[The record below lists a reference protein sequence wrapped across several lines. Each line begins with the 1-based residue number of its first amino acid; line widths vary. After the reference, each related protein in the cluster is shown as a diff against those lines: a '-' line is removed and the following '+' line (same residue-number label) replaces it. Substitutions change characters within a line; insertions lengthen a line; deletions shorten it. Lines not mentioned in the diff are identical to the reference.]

1 MEEPTKQV
9 IDVISFGTVIGTVS
23 AILPPVS
30 ALFTIIWVGIR
41 IWETD
46 TVQELTGRKRRRDEK
61 GRFVKDDTNTSTVRA
76 DSRVGKD
83 MDEQSP

>member
-9 IDVISFGTVIGTVS
+9 IDVISVGTVIGTIS
-23 AILPPVS
+23 AILPPIS

-46 TVQELTGRKRRRDEK
+46 TVQTLASRKRKRDEK
-61 GRFVKDDTNTSTVRA
+61 GRFVKDD
-76 DSRVGKD
+76 D
-83 MDEQSP
+83 

>member
-23 AILPPVS
+23 AILPPRS
-30 ALFTIIWVGIR
+30 ALFTIVWVGIR

-46 TVQELTGRKRRRDEK
+46 TVQELVGRKRRRDEK
-61 GRFVKDDTNTSTVRA
+61 GRFIKDED
-76 DSRVGKD
+76 
-83 MDEQSP
+83 

>member
-23 AILPPVS
+23 AILPPLS
-30 ALFTIIWVGIR
+30 ALFTIVWVGIR

-46 TVQELTGRKRRRDEK
+46 TVQELAGRKHRRDDK
-61 GRFVKDDTNTSTVRA
+61 GRFVKDD
-76 DSRVGKD
+76 D
-83 MDEQSP
+83 

>member
-9 IDVISFGTVIGTVS
+9 IDGISVGTVIGTIS
-23 AILPPVS
+23 AILPPIS

-46 TVQELTGRKRRRDEK
+46 TVQNLASRKRKRDEK
-61 GRFVKDDTNTSTVRA
+61 GRFVKDD
-76 DSRVGKD
+76 D
-83 MDEQSP
+83 

>member
-23 AILPPVS
+23 AILPPLS
-30 ALFTIIWVGIR
+30 ALFTIVWVGIR

-46 TVQELTGRKRRRDEK
+46 TVQELAGRKRRRDEK
-61 GRFVKDDTNTSTVRA
+61 GRFIKDED
-76 DSRVGKD
+76 
-83 MDEQSP
+83 

>member
-9 IDVISFGTVIGTVS
+9 IDVISVGTVSGTIS
-23 AILPPVS
+23 AILPPIS

-46 TVQELTGRKRRRDEK
+46 TVQSLASRKRKRDEK
-61 GRFVKDDTNTSTVRA
+61 GRFVKDD
-76 DSRVGKD
+76 D
-83 MDEQSP
+83 

>member
-9 IDVISFGTVIGTVS
+9 IDVISFGTVIGTIS
-23 AILPPVS
+23 AILPPIS

-46 TVQELTGRKRRRDEK
+46 TVQSFVKKKQKRDDK
-61 GRFVKDDTNTSTVRA
+61 GRFKKDD
-76 DSRVGKD
+76 D
-83 MDEQSP
+83 

>member
-9 IDVISFGTVIGTVS
+9 IDVISVGTVIGTIS
-23 AILPPVS
+23 AILPPIS

-46 TVQELTGRKRRRDEK
+46 TVQSLASRKRKRDEK
-61 GRFVKDDTNTSTVRA
+61 GRFVKDD
-76 DSRVGKD
+76 D
-83 MDEQSP
+83 